1 MSKVPI
7 GKVLLGGVL
16 AGVVLCALDYLVQ
29 NYVLATDWENA
40 AHLRNVDLYL
50 MGGPNALI
58 LMCVI
63 DFVLGQILVLTYAAI
78 RPRFGPGAGTATIA
92 GFLMFVPLALSLATF
107 AGVFI
112 SWELYVRQ
120 TALTLVATVL
130 AALAG
135 AWIYGKEDGDPVD

>member
-1 MSKVPI
+1 MSRIPISKV
-7 GKVLLGGVL
+7 LTGGVL
-16 AGVVLCALDYLVQ
+16 AGLVLCTLDYLVQ

-50 MGGPNALI
+50 MGGPSALI

-63 DFVLGQILVLTYAAI
+63 DLVLGQVLVLTYAAI

-107 AGVFI
+107 GGVFI

-120 TALTLVATVL
+120 TALTLVATIL

-135 AWIYGKEDGDPVD
+135 AWIYGKEDGDPVV

>member
-1 MSKVPI
+1 M
-7 GKVLLGGVL
+7 GGVL

-50 MGGPNALI
+50 MGGPSALM

-63 DFVLGQILVLTYAAI
+63 DFMLGFNLVLTYAAI

-112 SWELYVRQ
+112 SWELYIRQ
-120 TALTLVATVL
+120 TALTLVAIIL

-135 AWIYGKEDGDPVD
+135 AWIYGREEGDPID

>member
-1 MSKVPI
+1 MSNIPV
-7 GKVLLGGVL
+7 GKVLTGGVL
-16 AGVVLCALDYLVQ
+16 AGVVLCGLDYLVQ
-29 NYVLATDWENA
+29 NYVLATDWQNA

-50 MGGPNALI
+50 MGGPSALI
-58 LMCVI
+58 QMCAI
-63 DFVLGQILVLTYAAI
+63 DFVLGQVLVLTYAAI

-120 TALTLVATVL
+120 AALTLAATLL
-130 AALAG
+130 AAIAG
-135 AWIYGKEDGDPVD
+135 AWIYGKEEGDPID

>member
-1 MSKVPI
+1 MSRIPISKV
-7 GKVLLGGVL
+7 LTGGVL
-16 AGVVLCALDYLVQ
+16 AGLVLCALDYLVQ

-40 AHLRNVDLYL
+40 AHLRNVDLYQ
-50 MGGPNALI
+50 MGGPSALI

-63 DFVLGQILVLTYAAI
+63 DVVLGQVLVLTYAAI

-107 AGVFI
+107 GGVFI

-120 TALTLVATVL
+120 TALTLVATIL

-135 AWIYGKEDGDPVD
+135 AWIYGKEDGDPVV